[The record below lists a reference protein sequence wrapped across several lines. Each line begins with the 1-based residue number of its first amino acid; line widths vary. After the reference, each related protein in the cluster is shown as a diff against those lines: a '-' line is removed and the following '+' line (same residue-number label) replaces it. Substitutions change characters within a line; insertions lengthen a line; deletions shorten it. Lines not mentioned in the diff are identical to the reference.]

1 MSATNPN
8 SHGLHVVF
16 VSVIELSHV
25 NDELITSLVK
35 QMIDKLYS

>member
-1 MSATNPN
+1 
-8 SHGLHVVF
+8 VF
-16 VSVIELSHV
+16 VSAMELSDV